1 MPIIGGKFFL
11 MISEGQILDGKVV
24 RLTSY
29 GAFVKVDGGEI
40 GMVHIS
46 EIADGYVKEI
56 KDYLKEDQE
65 VKVMVL
71 APAKDGKLNLS
82 IKKALSPQRNNK
94 TDSDTRSRTN
104 SFTPNSNDSE
114 TKDVSSNFED
124 RLAKFMKE
132 SDEKLL
138 VLKRKNEGKRSGYKR
153 KSS

>member
-82 IKKALSPQRNNK
+82 IKKALSPQKNNR